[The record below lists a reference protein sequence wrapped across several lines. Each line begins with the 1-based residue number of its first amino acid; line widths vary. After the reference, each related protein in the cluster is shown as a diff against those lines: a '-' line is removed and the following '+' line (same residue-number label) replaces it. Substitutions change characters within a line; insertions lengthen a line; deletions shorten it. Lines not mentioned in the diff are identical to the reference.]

1 MNTALHGWYAVPLLY
16 QLVLQTGKATIT
28 FFPQYNSGNPCHY
41 LRSFVHYWY
50 VDILAAANYI
60 DIVN

>member
-28 FFPQYNSGNPCHY
+28 FFLSIIPA
-41 LRSFVHYWY
+41 
-50 VDILAAANYI
+50 ILA
-60 DIVN
+60 IVCDLLFIIGMLTSLWQRTILTL